1 MRGKVTEL
9 LQNVLDENP
18 KLFLIDLSIT
28 DNNHIR
34 VIIDGDE
41 GVKVED
47 CMAVSRGIEHNLDRE
62 EVDFSLE
69 VLSAGVSEPLTLT
82 RQYEKNLGRN
92 LALKTKTEIF
102 EGRLVAAND
111 AAVTLQWKARE
122 PKPLGK
128 GKITVE
134 KEAIVPYQDIVEA
147 KVMVT
152 FN

>member
-34 VIIDGDE
+34 VVIDGDE

-69 VLSAGVSEPLTLT
+69 VLSAGVSEPLTLM
-82 RQYEKNLGRN
+82 RQYKKNLGRK
-92 LALKTKTEIF
+92 LALKTKTETL
-102 EGRLVAAND
+102 EGKLVAASD

-122 PKPLGK
+122 PKPIGK
-128 GKITVE
+128 GKVTVD

-152 FN
+152 F